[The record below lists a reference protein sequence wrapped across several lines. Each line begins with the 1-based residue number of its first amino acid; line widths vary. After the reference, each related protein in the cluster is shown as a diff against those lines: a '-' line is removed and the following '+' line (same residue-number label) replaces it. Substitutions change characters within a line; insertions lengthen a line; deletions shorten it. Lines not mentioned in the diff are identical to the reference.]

1 MKLTPEIGSQ
11 LRRLEGVTNRLNSA
25 LGALNENIESLKRID
40 PRYVETMHQY
50 RTMECIRDVG
60 NTFDDF
66 SSALVSLFRL
76 LDLECRLRITRCDRL
91 TVARGSCVE
100 HASFTSWAAFNE
112 EPRYSADRYDARCR
126 HLRCT

>member
-76 LDLECRLRITRCDRL
+76 LDLE
-91 TVARGSCVE
+91 
-100 HASFTSWAAFNE
+100 
-112 EPRYSADRYDARCR
+112 
-126 HLRCT
+126 